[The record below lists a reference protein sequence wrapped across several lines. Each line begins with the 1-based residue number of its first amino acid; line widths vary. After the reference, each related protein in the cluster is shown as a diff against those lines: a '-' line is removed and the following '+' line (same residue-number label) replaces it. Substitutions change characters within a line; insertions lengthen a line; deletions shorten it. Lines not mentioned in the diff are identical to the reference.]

1 MLRTAWHSHR
11 ALSVA
16 IGSVCAATLVAG
28 ITFSLVAGPT
38 AKHPTVA
45 PPATGPSRPAT
56 GARSNGSNG
65 AQKYQPSYVT
75 SPSTPQQQQFDS
87 ELAADENRTVLAAME
102 ALAVPAGAYSGRYP
116 AIPAADD
123 SDAITYADA
132 FLAELLNT
140 VYRTD
145 SRSALL
151 AWAQMEVAANTLP
164 GVPASVADKALYAS
178 LADPDVGGA
187 GGASPVPSAAEWAA
201 DAAAGITQTVTGL
214 EGNVDPTW
222 SDVIAAGYVPTDPLL
237 SLLDL
242 SGTLTVDRPRRVSLT
257 LTPTIAKDKK
267 AKTITVTHTVE
278 QRRTEHFTVEMG
290 VGSALHHPG
299 YGAVNVESWTVSD

>member
-1 MLRTAWHSHR
+1 M
-11 ALSVA
+11 
-16 IGSVCAATLVAG
+16 
-28 ITFSLVAGPT
+28 
-38 AKHPTVA
+38 
-45 PPATGPSRPAT
+45 
-56 GARSNGSNG
+56 
-65 AQKYQPSYVT
+65 T

-278 QRRTEHFTVEMG
+278 QRSTEHFTVEMG

>member
-16 IGSVCAATLVAG
+16 IGSICAATLVAG
-28 ITFSLVAGPT
+28 ITFSLISGAT
-38 AKHPTVA
+38 TKHPSVA

-56 GARSNGSNG
+56 GARSRGSNG

-75 SPSTPQQQQFDS
+75 SPGTPQQQQFDS

-102 ALAVPAGAYSGRYP
+102 ALAVPAGAYSARYP

-123 SDAITYADA
+123 SDAITFAEA
-132 FLAELLNT
+132 FLAKLLNT
-140 VYRTD
+140 AYRMD

-237 SLLDL
+237 SLLNL
-242 SGTLTVDRPRRVSLT
+242 SGTLTVSQPRQVSLT
-257 LTPTIAKDKK
+257 LTPAIVKDKK
-267 AKTITVTHTVE
+267 AKRVTVTHMVE
-278 QRRTEHFTVEMG
+278 QRTPEHFTIEMG

>member
-1 MLRTAWHSHR
+1 MLRTAWHFHR

-38 AKHPTVA
+38 AKHPTPT

-56 GARSNGSNG
+56 GAKNGSNG
-65 AQKYQPSYVT
+65 AQKYRPSYVT

-214 EGNVDPTW
+214 EGNIDPTW

-242 SGTLTVDRPRRVSLT
+242 SGTLTVDRPRWVSLT
-257 LTPTIAKDKK
+257 LTPTIANDKK
-267 AKTITVTHTVE
+267 AKKITVAHTVE
-278 QRRTEHFTVEMG
+278 QRSTEHFTIEMG

-299 YGAVNVESWTVSD
+299 YGAVNVESWTVSG